1 MSYTYSRL
9 FFLLIKKQRAKMSK
23 NVLFFQICQSVAF
36 PLSGD
41 LPTSGRLSF
50 SEYLQ
55 AGRCWLGIHL
65 ADV

>member
-9 FFLLIKKQRAKMSK
+9 FFLLLKKQMAKMSK
-23 NVLFFQICQSVAF
+23 NVLFFQICQAMTF

-55 AGRCWLGIHL
+55 AGVGWEYT
-65 ADV
+65 